1 MAQTGLSN
9 RIRAVVIGG
18 STGSIDVLLRLLPA
32 LKAPLSFALIIVVHR
47 GNTAD
52 SALADLLSIK
62 TNIPIKEVDDKDVVE
77 QGSIY
82 LAPADYHLLIEHDG
96 TFSLDDSEKVNYSRP
111 SIDVTFE
118 SASDVYGRTL
128 VGIILSGA
136 NADGTAGLNVI
147 KKGGGVLIAQKPQTA
162 QIGFMPQQAI
172 LHADIDLILDIDELI
187 EFVNGL
193 NK

>member
-18 STGSIDVLLRLLPA
+18 STGSIEVLLRLLPA
-32 LKAPLSFALIIVVHR
+32 LKEPLSFALVIVVHR
-47 GNTAD
+47 RNTAD
-52 SALADLLSIK
+52 SALADLLAVK
-62 TNIPIKEVDDKDVVE
+62 TDITVREVDDKDTIE
-77 QGSIY
+77 PGIIY
-82 LAPADYHLLIEHDG
+82 LAPADYHLLIEQDG

-118 SASDVYGRTL
+118 SAADVYGRNL
-128 VGIILSGA
+128 VGVILSGA
-136 NADGTAGLNVI
+136 NADGTVGLKAI
-147 KKGGGVLIAQKPQTA
+147 KKEGGVLVAQKPETA

-172 LHADIDLILDIDELI
+172 LHADVDLILDVDELI
-187 EFVNGL
+187 EFMNEL

>member
-9 RIRAVVIGG
+9 RIRAVVVGG

-32 LKAPLSFALIIVVHR
+32 LKPPLSFTLIIVVHR
-47 GNTAD
+47 RNTAD
-52 SALADLLSIK
+52 SALADLLSVK
-62 TNIPIKEVDDKDVVE
+62 TNIPVKEVDDKDVIE
-77 QGSIY
+77 PGMIY
-82 LAPADYHLLIEHDG
+82 LAPADYHLLIEQDG

-118 SASDVYGRTL
+118 SAADVYGRTL
-128 VGIILSGA
+128 VGVILSGA

-147 KKGGGVLIAQKPQTA
+147 KKGGGVLVAQKPETA

-172 LHADIDLILDIDELI
+172 LHADIDLILDVYELI

-193 NK
+193 NT

>member
-62 TNIPIKEVDDKDVVE
+62 TNIPLKEVDDKDVVE

-147 KKGGGVLIAQKPQTA
+147 KKGGGVLVAQKPQTA

>member
-62 TNIPIKEVDDKDVVE
+62 TNIPLKEVDDKDVVE

>member
-1 MAQTGLSN
+1 MAQTGLNN

-32 LKAPLSFALIIVVHR
+32 LKAPLLFTLIIVVHR
-47 GNTAD
+47 RNTAD

-62 TNIPIKEVDDKDVVE
+62 TTIPLKEVDDKDIIE

-82 LAPADYHLLIEHDG
+82 LAPADYHLLIEQDG

-128 VGIILSGA
+128 VGIIQSGA
-136 NADGTAGLNVI
+136 NADGTAGLTVI
-147 KKGGGVLIAQKPQTA
+147 KKGGGVLVAQKPQTA
-162 QIGFMPQQAI
+162 QIGYMPQQAI
-172 LHADIDLILDIDELI
+172 LHADVDLILDVDELI

>member
-1 MAQTGLSN
+1 
-9 RIRAVVIGG
+9 
-18 STGSIDVLLRLLPA
+18 LLPA
-32 LKAPLSFALIIVVHR
+32 LKAPLLFTLIIVVHR
-47 GNTAD
+47 RNTAD

-62 TNIPIKEVDDKDVVE
+62 TTIPLKEVDDKDIIE

-82 LAPADYHLLIEHDG
+82 LAPADYHLLIEQDG

-136 NADGTAGLNVI
+136 NADGTAGLTVI
-147 KKGGGVLIAQKPQTA
+147 KKGGGVLVAQKPQTA
-162 QIGFMPQQAI
+162 QIGYMPQQAI
-172 LHADIDLILDIDELI
+172 LHADVDLILDVDELI